1 MRRSIKKTER
11 KSKSSK
17 RKEKHKDE
25 GTVSAEFDD
34 ENTDELTVQTVQS
47 NAHEEDMKTASDRST
62 PVIPEKFPEDRKV
75 VSADD
80 EAVDD
85 SPEDVSWKVGKETAI
100 QERAREKEAQMD
112 KKRKEKQVRIERN
125 ERLRE
130 QKERKRE
137 REYSRLPVEVLQQVA
152 KQQESQKL
160 EDETR
165 TDRKGGDHVTFA
177 SSSEEEDDEDANTEE
192 NLAVKVV
199 VIPKEI
205 RKPKKIQ
212 QSANSFLQEHLFGD
226 RLQRISAISD
236 LDRSKKKD
244 VYEPASKFCKKSSLC

>member
-1 MRRSIKKTER
+1 MRRSIENTER

-25 GTVSAEFDD
+25 GIVSAEFDD
-34 ENTDELTVQTVQS
+34 ENTDELIVQTVQS

-62 PVIPEKFPEDRKV
+62 PVIPENFPEDRKV

-80 EAVDD
+80 EAADD
-85 SPEDVSWKVGKETAI
+85 SPEDVSWKVGKENAI

-192 NLAVKVV
+192 NLTVKVV

-244 VYEPASKFCKKSSLC
+244 VYEPASKFCKKSS

>member
-1 MRRSIKKTER
+1 MRRSIKNTER

-34 ENTDELTVQTVQS
+34 ENTDELIVQTVQS

-62 PVIPEKFPEDRKV
+62 PVIPENFPEDRKV

-80 EAVDD
+80 DAADD
-85 SPEDVSWKVGKETAI
+85 SPKDVSWKVGKETAI

-244 VYEPASKFCKKSSLC
+244 VYEPASKFCKKSSSC

>member
-1 MRRSIKKTER
+1 MRRSIENTER

-25 GTVSAEFDD
+25 GIVSAEFDD
-34 ENTDELTVQTVQS
+34 ENTDELIVQTVQS

-62 PVIPEKFPEDRKV
+62 PVIPENFPEDRKV

-80 EAVDD
+80 EAADD
-85 SPEDVSWKVGKETAI
+85 SPEDVSWKVGKENAI

-244 VYEPASKFCKKSSLC
+244 VYEPASKFCKKSS

>member
-1 MRRSIKKTER
+1 MRRSIKNTER

-25 GTVSAEFDD
+25 GIVSAEFDD
-34 ENTDELTVQTVQS
+34 ENTDELIVQTVQS

-62 PVIPEKFPEDRKV
+62 PVITENFPDDRKV
-75 VSADD
+75 SVDD
-80 EAVDD
+80 EAADD
-85 SPEDVSWKVGKETAI
+85 SPEDVSWKVGKENAI
-100 QERAREKEAQMD
+100 QERAREKEAQID

-137 REYSRLPVEVLQQVA
+137 REYSRLPVEVLQQVV

-160 EDETR
+160 EDETS

-177 SSSEEEDDEDANTEE
+177 SSSEEEEEDEDANTEE

-244 VYEPASKFCKKSSLC
+244 IYEPASKFCKKSSLC

>member
-1 MRRSIKKTER
+1 MRRSIENTER

-25 GTVSAEFDD
+25 GIVSAEFDD
-34 ENTDELTVQTVQS
+34 ENTDELIVQTVQS

-62 PVIPEKFPEDRKV
+62 PVIPENFPEDRKV

-80 EAVDD
+80 EAADD
-85 SPEDVSWKVGKETAI
+85 SPEDVSWKVGKENAI

-165 TDRKGGDHVTFA
+165 TDRKGGDHVTFT

-244 VYEPASKFCKKSSLC
+244 VYEPASKFCKKSS

>member
-1 MRRSIKKTER
+1 MRRSIENTER
-11 KSKSSK
+11 KSKSTK

-25 GTVSAEFDD
+25 GIVSAEFDD
-34 ENTDELTVQTVQS
+34 ENTDELIVQTVQS

-62 PVIPEKFPEDRKV
+62 PVIPENFPEDRKV

-80 EAVDD
+80 EAADD
-85 SPEDVSWKVGKETAI
+85 SPEDVSWKVGKENAI

-165 TDRKGGDHVTFA
+165 TDRKGGDHVTFT

-244 VYEPASKFCKKSSLC
+244 VYEPASKFCKKSS

>member
-1 MRRSIKKTER
+1 MRRSIENTER

-25 GTVSAEFDD
+25 GIVSAEFDD
-34 ENTDELTVQTVQS
+34 ENTDELIVQTVKS

-62 PVIPEKFPEDRKV
+62 PVIPENFPEDRKV

-80 EAVDD
+80 EAADD
-85 SPEDVSWKVGKETAI
+85 SPEDVSWKVGKENAI

-199 VIPKEI
+199 VISKEI

-236 LDRSKKKD
+236 LDRSKKRD
-244 VYEPASKFCKKSSLC
+244 VYEPASKFCKKSS